1 MYSYI
6 QWLYVSNIKNLCQEA
21 LLIALCILGAAA
33 FDVDESNGMTA
44 TGRFVEAIAGLSS
57 VPPARVEKGNS
68 GGGIFHTNAAKA
80 FHKCLARRHLSNYD
94 VSGGGWVQQILHRT
108 GHRSEGMMTA

>member
-33 FDVDESNGMTA
+33 FDVDESNEWHDCDWK
-44 TGRFVEAIAGLSS
+44 V
-57 VPPARVEKGNS
+57 
-68 GGGIFHTNAAKA
+68 
-80 FHKCLARRHLSNYD
+80 RR
-94 VSGGGWVQQILHRT
+94 
-108 GHRSEGMMTA
+108 GHRGLELCASRPRREGQ